1 MTAVIS
7 KKATEALSIA
17 AFQAAYNMAK
27 QFAPRHTHDFIN
39 GGVQH
44 KFLSYSFDF
53 ISLVKIT
60 RGAKFKIDKRLPLTP
75 ALGAEKIFRDSF
87 AGQRSIGW
95 SSSEF
100 KVTTRDAMAPIFGFI
115 AANVKHLNV
124 YMEVYEDADTCAPRL
139 DLYIET
145 KDLAKEDTL
154 RMWITIDSV
163 ELVNTNNGKVFF

>member
-1 MTAVIS
+1 MVTTIS
-7 KKATEALSIA
+7 KKSVEALSVA
-17 AFQAAYNMAK
+17 AFRAAYAMAS
-27 QFAPRHTHDFIN
+27 QFGQRQTHDFID

-53 ISLVKIT
+53 IPLVKIT
-60 RGAKFKIDKRLPLTP
+60 RGAKFKIDKRLPLVP

-100 KVTTRDAMAPIFGFI
+100 KVTTRDAMTPIFGFI
-115 AANVKHLNV
+115 AASVEHLNV
-124 YMEVYEDADTCAPRL
+124 HMEVYEDADTCAPRL

-154 RMWITIDSV
+154 RMWMTIDSV